1 MFIVILRRSNHTIL
15 RQRSGGC
22 FSLAVF
28 VSFCPQGEARV
39 FKYLHPGNID
49 VQARRKKVQA
59 MKNAQNVFHIK
70 KKILNF
76 VEDREYSKIF
86 ALFLRIN
93 VNSRYEENN
102 GSIKT
107 FQKYGKSIKSL
118 SDIKTGPKVNDIL
131 YH

>member
-1 MFIVILRRSNHTIL
+1 MFIVILRRSNDTIL

-22 FSLAVF
+22 FSLAVSLF
-28 VSFCPQGEARV
+28 VSLCPQGEARV

-107 FQKYGKSIKSL
+107 FQKDGKS
-118 SDIKTGPKVNDIL
+118 V
-131 YH
+131 